1 MIKKMIVDLA
11 KMGFSG
17 VVCSLSARASVLLT
31 DVGAFS
37 FVSVCME
44 LKAWT
49 CCSEPDVKLEINVTA
64 KKVPIIAIVFKFIP
78 RFLFKAHQDADLHV
92 VHLPMDKQIGV
103 ICPLGQTGENRR
115 NGAVPAAVL
124 ELIC

>member
-1 MIKKMIVDLA
+1 MAAMIKKMIVDLA
-11 KMGFSG
+11 EMEFSG

-37 FVSVCME
+37 IVSVCRE

-78 RFLFKAHQDADLHV
+78 RFLFKAHQNKDLHV

-103 ICPLGQTGENRR
+103 ICPLAQIGEKQTKWGCPGRS
-115 NGAVPAAVL
+115 A
-124 ELIC
+124 